1 MKKTYIAPA
10 ITELKMENNT
20 IMAASGTGTA
30 PGGNISNLTEETDP
44 FGNTTNAKRSGL
56 WDEE

>member
-10 ITELKMENNT
+10 ITELKMENNA
-20 IMAASGTGTA
+20 IMAASGTGTT
-30 PGGNISNLTEETDP
+30 PGGNISNITEENDP
-44 FGNTTNAKRSGL
+44 FGATTAKRSSL